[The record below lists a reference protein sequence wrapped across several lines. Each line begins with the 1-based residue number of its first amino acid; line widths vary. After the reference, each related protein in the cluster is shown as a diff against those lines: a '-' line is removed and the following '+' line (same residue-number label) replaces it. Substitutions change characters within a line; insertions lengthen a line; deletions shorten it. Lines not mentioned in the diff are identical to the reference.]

1 MRRRQL
7 STAELTQSQFKR
19 KVHPIVALLE
29 EHGYE
34 EKPIR
39 QGSSREMTKGEA
51 RVLLRFYDRLFL
63 SAYVHESD
71 ERNLGRF
78 DETQLRSYL
87 AGSSCLKEHLEPW
100 GQLRH
105 CKGDKGHPGACGDS
119 EGAFPI
125 EEAS

>member
-34 EKPIR
+34 QTGDHR
-39 QGSSREMTKGEA
+39 HSGTKVMQKGVD
-51 RVLLRFYDRLFL
+51 RYPFVILHFHDRLFL

-87 AGSSCLKEHLEPW
+87 AGNSCLHEHLEPW
-100 GQLRH
+100 GQVRF
-105 CKGDKGHPGACGDS
+105 CKLDTNHEEPCRDS
-119 EGAFPI
+119 EGAL
-125 EEAS
+125 A